1 MDLQVSTVLEQRPNY
16 GFKKQTFWYCKKDWD
31 PFQSCYSLICK
42 YISKTIKTKERK
54 SFLEQQMNRN
64 SQDASTKKSEEES
77 VPMSV
82 VEFLDAVEEPL
93 KDQHLPEAKGKDSQD
108 KRSFKVHTA

>member
-1 MDLQVSTVLEQRPNY
+1 MFLKNS
-16 GFKKQTFWYCKKDWD
+16 
-31 PFQSCYSLICK
+31 YSGIVRRTGILP
-42 YISKTIKTKERK
+42 SKTIKTKERK
-54 SFLEQQMNRN
+54 LFLEQQMNRI

-108 KRSFKVHTA
+108 NRSVLQFEFRYLIFVLFCSLY

>member
-1 MDLQVSTVLEQRPNY
+1 
-16 GFKKQTFWYCKKDWD
+16 
-31 PFQSCYSLICK
+31 
-42 YISKTIKTKERK
+42 
-54 SFLEQQMNRN
+54 MNRI

-93 KDQHLPEAKGKDSQD
+93 KDQHLPEAKGKDNQD
-108 KRSFKVHTA
+108 KRSFKVQFCNLSLDTSFLSFFCSLY

>member
-1 MDLQVSTVLEQRPNY
+1 
-16 GFKKQTFWYCKKDWD
+16 
-31 PFQSCYSLICK
+31 
-42 YISKTIKTKERK
+42 
-54 SFLEQQMNRN
+54 MNRI

-108 KRSFKVHTA
+108 KRSFKVQFCNLSLDTQFLSFFLVCIKGNNNK

>member
-1 MDLQVSTVLEQRPNY
+1 M
-16 GFKKQTFWYCKKDWD
+16 
-31 PFQSCYSLICK
+31 
-42 YISKTIKTKERK
+42 
-54 SFLEQQMNRN
+54 FLEQQMNMFC
-64 SQDASTKKSEEES
+64 QDVASTKNSEEES

-108 KRSFKVHTA
+108 KRSFKVQFCNLSLDILNFCPFL

>member
-1 MDLQVSTVLEQRPNY
+1 
-16 GFKKQTFWYCKKDWD
+16 
-31 PFQSCYSLICK
+31 
-42 YISKTIKTKERK
+42 
-54 SFLEQQMNRN
+54 MNRK

-108 KRSFKVHTA
+108 KRSFKGMIYYVNFLGDSGSNEFHIK

>member
-1 MDLQVSTVLEQRPNY
+1 MFLKNSYSGIVRRIGILYSLV
-16 GFKKQTFWYCKKDWD
+16 F
-31 PFQSCYSLICK
+31 SLICK

-54 SFLEQQMNRN
+54 LFLEQQMNRI

-108 KRSFKVHTA
+108 KRSFKVQFCNLSLDT

>member
-1 MDLQVSTVLEQRPNY
+1 M
-16 GFKKQTFWYCKKDWD
+16 
-31 PFQSCYSLICK
+31 
-42 YISKTIKTKERK
+42 
-54 SFLEQQMNRN
+54 FLEQQMNMFC
-64 SQDASTKKSEEES
+64 QDMASTKKSEDES

-108 KRSFKVHTA
+108 KRSFKVQFLQFEFRYLIFVLFCSLY